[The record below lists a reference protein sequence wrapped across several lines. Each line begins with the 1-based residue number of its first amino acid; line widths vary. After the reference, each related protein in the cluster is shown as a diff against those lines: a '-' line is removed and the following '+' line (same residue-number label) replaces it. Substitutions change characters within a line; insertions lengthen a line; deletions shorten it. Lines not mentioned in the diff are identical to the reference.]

1 MNKLTNENNLFPL
14 LNISRHR
21 MGIDGKGV
29 TTLVSGAGCLLH
41 CKWCINRRLL
51 SNVKPTMV
59 TADELYEKVR
69 IDDLYYQATGGGVTF
84 GGGES
89 LLQAGFFHG
98 FREKCGNLWRL
109 CAETSLAVDKGLVAQ
124 AAETIDEFIVDCKDM
139 NPEIYH
145 SYTGGDLSLF
155 KNNLIF
161 LVDKIGSEKIVV
173 RVPLIPEFNTEKD
186 RDKSVEELKNLGITR
201 FDVFDYVRKGV
212 GDNEG

>member
-1 MNKLTNENNLFPL
+1 MP
-14 LNISRHR
+14 
-21 MGIDGKGV
+21 
-29 TTLVSGAGCLLH
+29 
-41 CKWCINRRLL
+41 
-51 SNVKPTMV
+51 
-59 TADELYEKVR
+59 Y
-69 IDDLYYQATGGGVTF
+69 
-84 GGGES
+84 
-89 LLQAGFFHG
+89 
-98 FREKCGNLWRL
+98 
-109 CAETSLAVDKGLVAQ
+109 
-124 AAETIDEFIVDCKDM
+124 IDEYIVDIKDM

-212 GDNEG
+212 GD

>member
-1 MNKLTNENNLFPL
+1 
-14 LNISRHR
+14 

-51 SNVKPTMV
+51 STVKPTPV

-69 IDDLYYQATGGGVTF
+69 IDDLYFRATGGGITF

-89 LLQAGFFHG
+89 LLQAGFFNS
-98 FREKCGNLWRL
+98 FREKCGDDWRL
-109 CAETSLAVDKGLVAQ
+109 CAETSLAVDKELVAL

-145 SYTGGDLSLF
+145 SYTGVDFSLF
-155 KNNLIF
+155 KDNLAF
-161 LVDKIGSEKIVV
+161 LTDRIGSEKIVV

-186 RDKSVEELKNLGITR
+186 RDKSVEKLKNMGITR
-201 FDVFDYVRKGV
+201 FDVFDYVKKQS
-212 GDNEG
+212 